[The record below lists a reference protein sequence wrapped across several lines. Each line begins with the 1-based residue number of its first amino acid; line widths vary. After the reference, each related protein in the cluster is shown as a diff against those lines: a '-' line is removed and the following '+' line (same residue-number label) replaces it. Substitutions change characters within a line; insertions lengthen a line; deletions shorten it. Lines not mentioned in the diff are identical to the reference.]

1 MCRTVFP
8 AAGGAVAVTTISAMH
23 SVDVCHSA
31 VATGV
36 SVVGA
41 EHDGTGA
48 VMGAARWGPL
58 GSEVCR
64 EVWTRCVV
72 VRVIGGPL

>member
-8 AAGGAVAVTTISAMH
+8 AAGGTVAVATISAMH
-23 SVDVCHSA
+23 SVDVCHFT

-41 EHDGTGA
+41 EHDGTGV
-48 VMGAARWGPL
+48 VMGAAR
-58 GSEVCR
+58 
-64 EVWTRCVV
+64 
-72 VRVIGGPL
+72 